1 MPELPEVE
9 TTRRGIEPHLLGRTV
24 AAVTVRQPKLRWP
37 VPPDTF
43 AWLSNTGTYLL
54 IGAML
59 VVELALRA
67 WLLPHDRFRNQLRF
81 LREARTRLPDILR
94 ELRHG

>member
-1 MPELPEVE
+1 
-9 TTRRGIEPHLLGRTV
+9 
-24 AAVTVRQPKLRWP
+24 
-37 VPPDTF
+37 
-43 AWLSNTGTYLL
+43 
-54 IGAML
+54 ML

-67 WLLPHDRFRNQLRF
+67 WLLPHDRFRNPLRF